1 MEEEIKTYTE
11 CVGIFSYLHK
21 KTVLKIEFQ
30 KLNSRL
36 SIFAVYQTWTCSKN
50 ICRIVDMQRMPYLIY
65 MQELQISLTNFNDIL
80 QKIDNYVTNP
90 TTTKIS

>member
-1 MEEEIKTYTE
+1 
-11 CVGIFSYLHK
+11 
-21 KTVLKIEFQ
+21 
-30 KLNSRL
+30 
-36 SIFAVYQTWTCSKN
+36 
-50 ICRIVDMQRMPYLIY
+50 MQRMPYLIY